1 MKSRVEKAPP
11 GSGTWPRL
19 VARAGAL
26 PPPPSPRAQRPRPS
40 SVCAPLAASHT
51 SCADSAPTTEGRR
64 RSPFPLSRGHHRPPG
79 THRRHPSVSPQ
90 VRWPRPP
97 CCRSAVT
104 ARAVACTSARSSLPS
119 CHPPHSSSLVPS
131 CGPLSGHSWGSS
143 PLFQGSWCPQWC
155 LPMPKCRT
163 WTAAVRPASSQG
175 WAPMFP
181 EHPEPCPPRCLCP
194 VAGSPGA
201 IHKGKVAMGN
211 LQFLAPQGPGLLTT
225 VSLSLS
231 RGHEPRIMTQ
241 SHIPNYLL
249 WRHALWGTFCRPRGQ
264 GSAVQCLLPS

>member
-51 SCADSAPTTEGRR
+51 SCADSAPTTKGRR

-119 CHPPHSSSLVPS
+119 CRPPHSSSLVPS

-143 PLFQGSWCPQWC
+143 PLFQGSWCPQWG

-175 WAPMFP
+175 WA
-181 EHPEPCPPRCLCP
+181 RCFRSTLSP
-194 VAGSPGA
+194 VRPAACVPWLGPQVPST
-201 IHKGKVAMGN
+201 KGKW
-211 LQFLAPQGPGLLTT
+211 P
-225 VSLSLS
+225 
-231 RGHEPRIMTQ
+231 
-241 SHIPNYLL
+241 
-249 WRHALWGTFCRPRGQ
+249 WGICSSWPHRDPA
-264 GSAVQCLLPS
+264 S